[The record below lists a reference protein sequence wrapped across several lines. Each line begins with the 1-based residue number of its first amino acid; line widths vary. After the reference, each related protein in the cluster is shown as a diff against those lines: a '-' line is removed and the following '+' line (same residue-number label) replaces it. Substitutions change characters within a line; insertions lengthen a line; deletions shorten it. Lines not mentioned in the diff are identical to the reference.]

1 MMEVVESYNKK
12 KEELLDEKKEADSK
26 NEALKQEVKA
36 HEEVQAK
43 RLQSQ
48 LQRNKTQE
56 IKNKLAEQEGL
67 KEFTESLNHKLA
79 EEKEK
84 YDKLSN
90 EKIVRD
96 EENKMLLAHMAE
108 DKKVNEEQK
117 KELDDL

>member
-1 MMEVVESYNKK
+1 MEVVEAYNKK
-12 KEELLDEKKEADSK
+12 KEELIDEKKEADIK
-26 NEALKQEVKA
+26 NEELRMQVKA
-36 HEEVQAK
+36 SEEMQAK

-84 YDKLSN
+84 YDKLSS

-96 EENKMLLAHMAE
+96 EENKMLLAHMVE